1 MSEDKKDI
9 ETQIPKE
16 EEKVPDTQKK
26 KPNTNKEPQY
36 PSLGVQIRK
45 DGQEVVPWSLNP
57 TSDFV
62 NPYGLTLKRKK
73 RKKSLNFEK
82 PREGCAV
89 LQPKVNEPF
98 EPIPRRM
105 TRKELVKRVEEDF
118 RSTNVEEL
126 LKNKFDINFSIP
138 DQSKLPLPFFDDKMY
153 DIYPNDYWM
162 KQAIDKDNGKFLKI
176 PAKALIMDPKTK
188 KGAWKK
194 VLVVAYNDKSDTF
207 SVELDGEEEK
217 IIENMPKMYIL
228 FDSENPIIFCKRISE
243 AMKLRQKSEEII
255 KYNYYLK
262 KIPKFEV
269 RELPKERA
277 TKIINKIKEL
287 KNFNY
292 VEQFLNSEMNTVSK
306 SYVFQLN
313 KIMFD
318 NLYFKE
324 KSKDL
329 CCLNLNIEAPQLPP
343 IPKFGKEMLY
353 EENKEF
359 KYFELEK
366 RFNVNTLLCKK
377 NIIQTLYKIRT
388 LICSMKH
395 SLSLYK
401 VKFNNTVRLDEFIK
415 DEKKNIYDFK
425 KMLDSEQIQ
434 VIKKLLQNLEY
445 KEVPLLDSPD
455 RKKAAANKKEA
466 KESKIEENNELNG
479 YKPVVE
485 EPFLID
491 FMKNR
496 PKETKQKIFVFTED
510 REREEK
516 KQNLIK
522 EINNLK
528 TLTLIKKINIM
539 FQDELYATVVN
550 SLINYVEFFEK
561 NIPIKT
567 EIIKT
572 NEVNNIYPDPLDIT
586 NRIKNITKSKMIL
599 SEGNAFNKITDD
611 PDEDLNTTYETIEY
625 ETENRFFEDKKPI
638 FNIILK
644 YKDGQFGYHLQVE
657 DYIIE
662 IRKIFDEGLD
672 KIQKIE
678 QINFA
683 KTKIYSTMKYFDMLK
698 RYKGLKFKKK
708 QNEPLKTSENKQKEN
723 INANISGSQK
733 KDEDKNNKEG
743 IQEIDPKEDI
753 NNIENKFN
761 PKKEESYWLEDLY
774 DRLEK
779 CLLMGKEPLEQFGAL
794 FNQYKKDLDIEP
806 EQYVKSLDEAATENG
821 NAVHTLRD
829 DIIKHQNLYEQIK
842 KEIKET
848 IQVSYFNVNCKDVRD
863 TLLNKHAKIK
873 ELEISCLNK
882 KSQEIKTSVFKQ
894 VEEMKSGITKQSK
907 NIEELVEIE
916 KYIEDV
922 PNLLLNLKSDIDSC
936 LEIYKIL
943 DEFFQKVQYI
953 DLRTRFLLIQS
964 TTDVTNTISMA
975 KSSLKK
981 NRDKFLNAL
990 LESQATLNEDIK
1002 GLKNQINKLMT
1013 YKSIDQLEEA
1023 ASLSNNCQKI
1033 LQDCQERAKVCNS
1046 REVNFN
1052 REQTD
1057 FSMLQNMA
1065 KEFNPFYLIW
1075 TSIDTFQKKTEEF
1088 KNIPLNKLNG
1098 LDVEEMNDA
1107 VKKHLF
1113 QSIKILKEM
1122 EGFNDLIK
1130 TAENF
1135 REKSIEFEKTAELAV
1150 ALTTQGLQDR
1160 HWNELK
1166 EKTGI
1171 DCTDQSAQI
1180 DLKLILERNDLN
1192 KEIIENAKLIADK
1205 ASREFQ
1211 IKQKLELLEKNWASV
1226 EFGTQ
1231 PHRIKGLF
1239 IITGWG
1245 DIYKVLDEDVQEVQQ
1260 LEVNPYKQ
1268 HFINEINEW
1277 SSSFQNIT
1285 DVLESL
1291 SKLQT
1296 KWFQLQPIFE
1306 SPDITKSIPHDASIF
1321 AKADK
1326 SFKEIVRGLKE
1337 STNVKFICNKE
1348 GLLDKIKEANNWLE
1362 EVEKGL
1368 NDYIEKKKT
1377 LFPRFYFLSNETLLK
1392 ILSETKDLNRVK
1404 ENLKNIFENIHNI
1417 ELQDDKI
1424 ILKMISNLGE
1434 KVPLKNIISIE
1445 RKNIEDW
1452 MKELQNSMFETVK
1465 QCMERCLRAYQRP
1478 PTKEWIFGHTG
1489 QSVIHS
1495 NQCMWTQQVEDAI
1508 AKKTI
1513 PSYCNEIQERI
1524 NLLVRILREPL
1535 SRVDGI
1541 TVFNLLTL
1549 EVHNKQIT
1557 ELFQIGEWSPT
1568 SFEWKKQLRYY
1579 WENDNMYVKSI
1590 QTSFPYGY
1598 EYLGNTEIL
1607 VITPLTD
1614 KCYLTLM
1621 GAIKFNM
1628 GGAPAGPAGTGKT
1641 ESTKDLAKSI
1651 AKQCVVYNCSEET
1664 DFVAVA
1670 AFFKGLANCGSWICF
1685 DEFNRI
1691 NIEVLSVIA
1700 SQLIVLFSAKAAG
1713 MDKIIFE
1720 KTPIHILPTFCV
1732 FITMNPDYEGRTAL
1746 PDNLVALFRPMAMMV
1761 PDYKLISE
1769 VYLYS
1774 SGYLQAKDLAK
1785 KIVSIFKLSSEQLSS
1800 QSHYDFGMRAVK
1812 SVLYSAKKLK
1822 RANPEEPEDKLLL
1835 RAIRDVN
1842 SPKFLKED
1850 IPLFMNIIEDLFPNT
1865 EKPKNDLDDLMEK
1878 IHANIKKNKLQPHP
1892 NFVEKIVQL
1901 YDTIQVRHGLMIV
1914 GPTGGGKSSNWKIL
1928 QQSISDLN
1936 DGQKYFTTKSTVVNP
1951 KSVRKPELYCDKD
1964 PMNPTEW
1971 INGIIPILV
1980 NELNKD
1986 TTGKTKYWI
1995 LFDGPV
2001 DTFWIEDMNSVLD
2014 DSRRLCLPSSAIIV
2028 LNETITMMFEVEDLV
2043 HASPATVSRCG
2054 MVYMEPSA
2062 VGLIP
2067 HAKKWMETKLPQSIV
2082 NSPEDAN
2089 VYQRIEN
2096 LFEMCLEEN
2105 INYIRKHIK
2114 EPCPTT
2120 DINLAYSLFSL
2131 LDCFL
2136 ARFKETSNLKISKI
2150 ELEVLY
2156 KSIYNIYFFCT
2167 VWSIGITSREDGR
2180 EKFNEYLR
2188 EFMQNNLPEYDVGRV
2203 LFPEQGTVYDYYFDY
2218 ENDEWKSWDNLL
2230 TYPKIDSRA
2239 EFTDIIIPTID
2250 SVRYCYILRYL
2261 LTQRKHIITTGPTGT
2276 GKTVNMLD
2284 IIGVMEEAT
2293 KRNEEKYAHIIINF
2307 SAQTTAAQTQ
2317 HSIER
2322 ILKRKGRGKYA
2333 PDNNRIMIVFVDDL
2347 NMPKKEKYEAQPP
2360 IEILRQW
2367 LDYEGWYDLNEK
2379 EKPFMHISN
2388 LIFSGAM
2395 GPPGGGRSQLTN
2407 RFMRHFNV
2415 ITYTELVDSSIK
2427 SIFSRKVKNF
2437 LTKFSPDTKA
2447 VVDTLVDSTL
2457 KLYKIIKSK
2466 LLPIPKSSHYLF
2478 NLRDMSKVLQG
2489 VCGASIKHCTKKVD
2503 MVKIWMHEMIRS
2515 FGDRLICDEDRN
2527 WLKEILH
2534 NEILNTKDYEVTDI
2548 SQIYK
2553 GLEKIIYC
2561 DFCAGMDRPY
2571 IQVTDIKGF
2580 ITRVEDK
2587 LKEFNEEFKN
2597 KQMPLVMFLDACDH
2611 VARISRIIRQTGGH
2625 ALLLGVGGSGRQ
2637 SLARLSSYINFGM
2650 DCTTIEVIKG
2660 YRLPDFRKDVK
2671 NFLKDTVCKE
2681 KGKINYCFLL
2691 CDTQLFDEIML
2702 EDMNNVLNSGDI
2714 PDIYKAEDYEEI
2726 KKAVQQEMKSKH
2738 LQDNRENM
2746 MSIYV
2751 KRVMAKIHIILAMSP
2766 VGEKFVTRLR
2776 MFPSLVNC
2784 CTIDWFTEWPEEA
2797 LMSVAKNILEQKD
2810 DIALGKQLDGV
2821 IECIKYIHKS
2831 VEKIS
2836 TKYLAELRRYN
2847 YLTPTSFL
2855 EFLSLFHNILV
2866 KKTQENQNN
2875 IDRYEMGLKVLDFA
2889 ETKISEIEKEIQKNT
2904 PILEKLSK
2912 ETEEIIKDVEI
2923 KKAEADKVRE
2933 KASADSQVAEALAIK
2948 ISKIEAD
2955 CQRELSEAEKGL
2967 QSSLEKIDQIKDNEL
2982 QELAGYKIYGEKLK
2996 MTLELLFTFKHGD
3009 KWRTNKANIK
3019 EPTGDVKNPFRL
3031 SYKEAAINE
3040 LQVNDPKVFKEYF
3053 YSFKNEERRE
3063 ELKTKELDNVLKAEK
3078 YIEEHNMDRDLV
3090 DNASKAVGPCFDFI
3104 VGMIEFCHKSIEIVD
3119 PKKKE
3124 AAKAKIEKDKA
3135 DEKLAIAQ
3143 AALAKAEKE
3152 SNDLETLLN
3161 QKQKSKNELIVT
3173 LNDNQTKVKR
3183 AKKIV
3188 ELLAGEKI
3196 RWGESVK
3203 KLQDYSNYITGDCLI
3218 AAAAIAYSGPFVSTY
3233 RITLLNEWKEKL
3245 DIQKIT
3251 RSENVSLRYVLED
3264 PITTGKWNKN
3274 MLPNDNLSIEN
3285 GIIMFKTSKWPLM
3298 IDPQN
3303 QASIFLKKY
3312 GFDVKSTSFQCIK
3325 ISDAKM
3331 MDTVI
3336 SGVKYGSWIML
3347 DNVGIEIDN
3356 SLEPILQRQQVK
3368 TKSNFYEIKIGEKTI
3383 TYNEEFKL
3391 FMVTTLSNP
3400 HYSPETFAKI
3410 TIINFAITQ
3419 IGLEDQMLSELV
3431 RIEMPQLEASKA
3443 QILEE
3448 NFESKETLSKI
3459 EDQILDNL
3467 SKNKDNIEE
3476 CLKNSELIDILTDSK
3491 KTSTQINEKLK
3502 ISEKT
3507 EKEIDE
3513 KREIYRPS
3521 AKRASLL
3528 FFSLIDLAMI
3538 DPMYQFSL
3546 IQFKELYQTTIK
3558 KLPVNEDNDQRLKD
3572 IDEATTKSSFDFT
3585 CRALFERDKPL
3596 FSFLMTIKIIMG
3608 EQTNEDKIKST
3619 ELRFLLAGPSSEIQ
3633 VEPPENPTKWISP
3646 NDWNSF
3652 YNQLH
3657 GMTYLCDAFKGIDND
3672 FMKNHDKFLPFF
3684 ESPQNEHTSL
3694 PAPYENTLT
3703 DFQKLILIKA
3713 IRFDKLTNELNYYV
3727 GKNLGKEYTEPPSF
3741 NLLKSF
3747 EDSTNK
3753 IPLLFVLSTGSD
3765 PKNDFQQLAD
3775 SMGRKVEFVSL
3786 GKSMDK
3792 VAISKIDDTKLKGG
3806 WILLQNCHLAIS
3818 FMPKLEDEIEKL
3830 QNSPTLDTNFRLWL
3844 TSMSSNK
3851 FSINVLKNSIKITME
3866 PPKGL
3871 KLNLQRQYD
3880 NLNEEE
3886 LEACSKPELFKS
3898 FFFSLCFFHAIVQDR
3913 RKFGPVGWNVKYDF
3927 TNEDLKVSRMQLKN
3941 FLEEYDE
3948 VPYKVLNY
3956 LVAEI
3961 NYGGRVTD
3969 DKDQRLIQTIL
3980 LTYLTDKTLQYNAY
3994 PYSESGIYYCPK
4006 PGPKSTY
4013 TDYIKKLP
4021 TTTGPEVF
4029 GLHDNAEIITAQNEA
4044 RLLLETLLLMQ
4055 PRTSSGSGKTMEQSV
4070 SETLEIIEKNTPP
4083 VFDYE
4088 AIKNKFP
4095 TDYNESMNTVLI
4107 QEVIR
4112 YNVLLNLMKVNIQ
4125 NLKKALSGH
4134 IVMDEALDAI
4144 VTSIYNNQVPQVWI
4158 KSGFLSMKPLMSWIK
4173 DLNER
4178 ITFFND
4184 WHEKGTPTCFC
4195 ISRFSFP
4202 QAFLTGTL
4210 QNYARKHKC
4219 EIDLLTF
4226 EFKIMDDTTWD
4237 KVQDKPE
4244 DGCYVY
4250 GMFLEGARWNYETHL
4265 LDNSLNRE
4273 LYTDVPLI
4281 HMIPVPNR
4289 EPPKTGIYN
4298 TPLYKVLSRQGTLST
4313 TGHSTNFV
4321 LMVELP
4327 TKEDEAKWIK
4337 AGVAMFLALKQ

>member
-1 MSEDKKDI
+1 MSEDNKDKDNP
-9 ETQIPKE
+9 QPKE
-16 EEKVPDTQKK
+16 EEKVPDTTQKK
-26 KPNTNKEPQY
+26 SNQNKEPQY

-45 DGQEVVPWSLNP
+45 DGQEVVPWTANP

-82 PREGCAV
+82 PREGCAI

-118 RSTNVEEL
+118 RNTNVETL
-126 LKNKFDINFSIP
+126 LKTKFDIDFSVP
-138 DQSKLPLPFFDDKMY
+138 DESKLPLAFFDDKMY
-153 DIYPNDYWM
+153 EIYPNDYWM
-162 KQAIDKDNGKFLKI
+162 KQALDKNTGKYLKI
-176 PAKALIMDPKTK
+176 PAKALIMNKETKTGK
-188 KGAWKK
+188 WER
-194 VLVVAYNDKSDTF
+194 VLVHAYNEKNDTF
-207 SVELDGEEEK
+207 SITLDEDEEK
-217 IIENMPKMYIL
+217 TLDNMPKMFIL
-228 FDSENPIIFCKRISE
+228 FDSENPSIFCKRISE

-255 KYNYYLK
+255 KYFYYLK

-269 RELPKERA
+269 TELPKDRA

-287 KNFNY
+287 PNFKY
-292 VEQFLNSEMNTVSK
+292 VDQFLNSEMNSVSK

-313 KIMFD
+313 KMMFD

-324 KSKDL
+324 KSNEL
-329 CCLNLNIEAPQLPP
+329 CCLNLKIEEPKVPP
-343 IPKFGKEMLY
+343 VPKFGKEMLY

-377 NIIQTLYKIRT
+377 NVIQTLFKIRT

-395 SLSLYK
+395 TLSLYK

-425 KMLDSEQIQ
+425 KCLDLQQIQ
-434 VIKKLLQNLEY
+434 VIKKMLQSLEY
-445 KEVPLLDSPD
+445 KEIPLLDSPD
-455 RKKAAANKKEA
+455 KKKTANKKDL
-466 KESKIEENNELNG
+466 KDSKVSKPEETNEQNA
-479 YKPVVE
+479 YKPAGNE

-496 PKETKQKIFVFTED
+496 PKNEKQKLFVFTED

-522 EINNLK
+522 EINNFK
-528 TLTLIKKINIM
+528 TITLIRKINIM
-539 FQDELYATVVN
+539 FQDELYSTVVN

-572 NEVNNIYPDPLDIT
+572 NEVKNIYPDLSENP
-586 NRIKNITKSKMIL
+586 NRIKNITQSKLIL
-599 SEGNAFNKITDD
+599 KEGNAFNKVTDD

-625 ETENRFFEDKKPI
+625 ETEDKFYEDKKPI

-683 KTKIYSTMKYFDMLK
+683 KQKVYSNMKYFDMLK
-698 RYKGLKFKKK
+698 RYKGLRFKKK
-708 QNEPLKTSENKQKEN
+708 SNENTKTENKPKES
-723 INANISGSQK
+723 INANNQ
-733 KDEDKNNKEG
+733 KDENQNKDSVL
-743 IQEIDPKEDI
+743 QEVDPREDI

-761 PKKEESYWLEDLY
+761 PKKEEAYWLEDLY

-779 CLLMGKEPLEQFGAL
+779 CLLMGKEPLEKFGFL
-794 FNQYKKDLDIEP
+794 FNQYKADLDIEP
-806 EQYVKSLDEAATENG
+806 EQYVKNLDESASENG
-821 NAVHTLRD
+821 NVVSVLRD
-829 DIIKHQNLYEQIK
+829 DIIKHQNLYDQIK

-882 KSQEIKTSVFKQ
+882 KSQDIKTSVFKQ

-922 PNLLLNLKSDIDSC
+922 PNLLQNVKSDIDSC

-943 DEFFQKVQYI
+943 DDFFQKVQYI

-990 LESQATLNEDIK
+990 LESTATLNEDIK
-1002 GLKNQINKLMT
+1002 GLKNQINKLMQ

-1023 ASLSNNCQKI
+1023 ASLSNTCQKI

-1046 REVNFN
+1046 RELNFN

-1057 FSMLQNMA
+1057 FSMLQSMA

-1075 TSIDTFQKKTEEF
+1075 TSIDTFQKKSAEF
-1088 KNIPLNKLNG
+1088 KGIPLKELNG
-1098 LDVEEMNDA
+1098 LDVEDMNDT

-1122 EGFNDLIK
+1122 EGFGDLIK
-1130 TAENF
+1130 TAESF

-1171 DCTDQSAQI
+1171 DCTDQSANI
-1180 DLKLILERNDLN
+1180 DLKMILEKNDLS

-1211 IKQKLELLEKNWASV
+1211 IKQKLELLEKNWAEV

-1495 NQCMWTQQVEDAI
+1495 NQCMWTTQVEEAI

-1524 NLLVRILREPL
+1524 NLLVKILREPL

-1774 SGYLQAKDLAK
+1774 SGYLSAKDLAK
-1785 KIVSIFKLSSEQLSS
+1785 KIVSTFKLSSEQLSS

-1812 SVLYSAKKLK
+1812 SVLYAAKKLK
-1822 RANPEEPEDKLLL
+1822 RGNPEEPEDKLLL

-1842 SPKFLKED
+1842 LPKFLKED
-1850 IPLFMNIIEDLFPNT
+1850 IPLFMNIIKDLFPKT
-1865 EKPKNDLDDLMEK
+1865 EMPKNDLDDLMEK
-1878 IHANIKKNKLQPHP
+1878 INNNIKKRKLQPHE
-1892 NFVEKIVQL
+1892 NFISKIIQL

-1914 GPTGGGKSSNWKIL
+1914 GPTGGGKSSNWQIL
-1928 QQSISDLN
+1928 QQSITDLD
-1936 DGQKYFTTKSTVVNP
+1936 DGQKYFTTKSTVINP

-1986 TTGKTKYWI
+1986 
-1995 LFDGPV
+1995 
-2001 DTFWIEDMNSVLD
+2001 SVLD

-2062 VGLIP
+2062 IGLMP

-2089 VYQRIEN
+2089 VYERIGN
-2096 LFEMCLEEN
+2096 LFDLCLEEN
-2105 INYIRKHIK
+2105 IHFIRKNIK

-2120 DINLAYSLFSL
+2120 DVNLAYSLFSL

-2136 ARFKETSNLKISKI
+2136 ARFKETGSTKISKI
-2150 ELEVLY
+2150 ELEVLH

-2167 VWSIGITSREDGR
+2167 VWSIGITSKEDGR

-2188 EFMQNNLPEYDVGRV
+2188 EFMQNSLPENDVGRV
-2203 LFPEQGTVYDYYFDY
+2203 LFPEKGTVYDYYFDY

-2230 TYPKIDSRA
+2230 TYPKIDGRA
-2239 EFTDIIIPTID
+2239 EYTDIIIPTID
-2250 SVRYCYILRYL
+2250 SVRYCYILKYL

-2317 HSIER
+2317 HSVER

-2388 LIFSGAM
+2388 LILTGAM

-2437 LTKFSPDTKA
+2437 LTKFSTECKS

-2457 KLYKIIKSK
+2457 NLYKKIKAK

-2489 VCGASIKHCTKKVD
+2489 VCGASLKHCTKKLD

-2527 WLKEILH
+2527 WLKEMLH
-2534 NEILNTKDYEVTDI
+2534 EEILNTKDYEIKDI
-2548 SQIYK
+2548 NEIYK

-2587 LKEFNEEFKN
+2587 LKEFNDEFKN

-2681 KGKINYCFLL
+2681 HGKINYCFLL

-2714 PDIYKAEDYEEI
+2714 PNIYKGEDYEEI
-2726 KKAVQQEMKSKH
+2726 KKAVQAEMKSKH

-2746 MSIYV
+2746 MSIYL
-2751 KRVMAKIHIILAMSP
+2751 KRVLAKIHIILAMSP

-2797 LMSVAKNILEQKD
+2797 LISVAKNILEQKD
-2810 DIALGKQLDGV
+2810 DIALGKQIDGV

-2836 TKYLAELRRYN
+2836 IKYLAELRRYN

-2982 QELAGYKIYGEKLK
+2982 QELAGYKIYGDKLK

-3063 ELKTKELDNVLKAEK
+3063 ELKTKELDNVYKAEK
-3078 YIEEHNMDRDLV
+3078 YIEDHNMDRELV

-3152 SNDLETLLN
+3152 SNDLEALLN

-3188 ELLAGEKI
+3188 ELLAGEKV
-3196 RWGESVK
+3196 RWGNSVK
-3203 KLQDYSNYITGDCLI
+3203 QLQDYSNYIIGDCLI

-3233 RITLLNEWKEKL
+3233 RTSLLNEWKEKL

-3251 RSENVSLRYVLED
+3251 RSDNVSLRTVLED

-3546 IQFKELYQTTIK
+3546 IQFKELYQQTIK

-3572 IDEATTKSSFDFT
+3572 IDDSTTKSSFDFT

-3596 FSFLMTIKIIMG
+3596 FSFLMAIKIIMG
-3608 EQTNEDKIKST
+3608 EQQNEEKIKNS

-3657 GMTYLCDAFKGIDND
+3657 GMTYLCDAFKGIDD
-3672 FMKNHDKFLPFF
+3672 YFMKNHNKFLSFF
-3684 ESPQNEHTSL
+3684 ESPQNEHTPL
-3694 PAPYENTLT
+3694 PSPYEETLT

-3713 IRFDKLTNELNYYV
+3713 LRFDKLTNELNYYV

-3830 QNSPTLDTNFRLWL
+3830 QNSPTLDVNFRLWL

-3913 RKFGPVGWNVKYDF
+3913 RKFGPIGWNIKYDF

-3969 DKDQRLIQTIL
+3969 DKDQRLIQTVL
-3980 LTYLTDKTLQYNAY
+3980 LTYLNPNTLKYKEY
-3994 PYSESGIYYCPK
+3994 PYSESGIYYCPQ
-4006 PGPKSTY
+4006 PGPKSNY

-4021 TTTGPEVF
+4021 TTTSPEVF

-4055 PRTSSGSGKTMEQSV
+4055 PRTSSGGGKSMEQSV
-4070 SETLEIIEKNTPP
+4070 SETLDIIEKNTPP
-4083 VFDYE
+4083 AFDYE
-4088 AIKNKFP
+4088 AIFRKFP
-4095 TDYNESMNTVLI
+4095 TEYEESMNTVLI

-4112 YNVLLNLMKVNIQ
+4112 YNVLLNLMKVHIQ

-4134 IVMDEALDAI
+4134 IVMDETLDAI
-4144 VTSIYNNQVPQVWI
+4144 VTSIYNNQVPQIWI

-4178 ITFFND
+4178 ITFFKD
-4184 WHEKGTPTCFC
+4184 WYEKGTPTCFC

-4210 QNYARKHKC
+4210 QNYARKHGC

-4226 EFKIMDDTTWD
+4226 EFDIMDNTTWD
-4237 KVQDKPE
+4237 KVTEKPE

-4281 HMIPVPNR
+4281 HMVPKPNR

-4298 TPLYKVLSRQGTLST
+4298 APLYKILSRQGTLST

-4327 TKEDEAKWIK
+4327 TKEEESKWIK

>member
-1 MSEDKKDI
+1 MSEDKKDKDN
-9 ETQIPKE
+9 PKPNE
-16 EEKVPDTQKK
+16 EEKVPYSNQKK
-26 KPNTNKEPQY
+26 SNQHKEPQY

-45 DGQEVVPWSLNP
+45 DGQEVVPWTMNP

-82 PREGCAV
+82 PREGCAI

-118 RSTNVEEL
+118 RNTNVETL
-126 LKNKFDINFSIP
+126 LKTKFDIDFSVP
-138 DQSKLPLPFFDDKMY
+138 DESKLPLEFFDDKMY

-162 KQAIDKDNGKFLKI
+162 KQAIDKITGKYLKI
-176 PAKALIMDPKTK
+176 PAKALIMDKQTKTGK
-188 KGAWKK
+188 WER
-194 VLVVAYNDKSDTF
+194 VLVISYNEENDTF
-207 SVELDGEEEK
+207 NVTLDGDDENVLK
-217 IIENMPKMYIL
+217 NMPKMFIL
-228 FDSENPIIFCKRISE
+228 FDSENPSIFCKRISE
-243 AMKLRQKSEEII
+243 AMKLRKKSEEII
-255 KYNYYLK
+255 KYFYYLK

-269 RELPKERA
+269 TELPKDRA

-287 KNFNY
+287 PNFNY
-292 VEQFLNSEMNTVSK
+292 VEQFLNSEMNSVSR

-313 KIMFD
+313 KMMFD

-324 KSKDL
+324 KSNEL
-329 CCLNLNIEAPQLPP
+329 CCLNLKIEPPQLPP
-343 IPKFGKEMLY
+343 VPKFGKEMLY

-359 KYFELEK
+359 KYLELEK

-377 NIIQTLYKIRT
+377 NIIQVLFKIRS
-388 LICSMKH
+388 LICTMKH
-395 SLSLYK
+395 TLSLYK

-425 KMLDSEQIQ
+425 KALDSQQIQ
-434 VIKKLLQNLEY
+434 VIKKMLQNLEY

-455 RKKAAANKKEA
+455 RKRAQAKKDL
-466 KESKIEENNELNG
+466 KESKIEETNEQSG
-479 YKPVVE
+479 YKPANE

-496 PKETKQKIFVFTED
+496 PKEEKQKLFVFTED

-516 KQNLIK
+516 KRNLIK
-522 EINNLK
+522 EINNFK
-528 TLTLIKKINIM
+528 TITLIRKINIM
-539 FQDELYATVVN
+539 FQDELYSTVVD
-550 SLINYVEFFEK
+550 SLIHYVEFFEK

-572 NEVNNIYPDPLDIT
+572 NEVKNIYPDPLDIT
-586 NRIKNITKSKMIL
+586 NRIKNITKSSLALK
-599 SEGNAFNKITDD
+599 EGNAFNKITDD

-625 ETENRFFEDKKPI
+625 ETENKYYEDKKPI

-683 KTKIYSTMKYFDMLK
+683 KQKVYSTMKYFDMLK
-698 RYKGLKFKKK
+698 RYKGLKFKKM
-708 QNEPLKTSENKQKEN
+708 QNENAKTEIKQKEKEN
-723 INANISGSQK
+723 NQ
-733 KDEDKNNKEG
+733 KDENKNESP
-743 IQEIDPKEDI
+743 IQEVDPREDI

-761 PKKEESYWLEDLY
+761 PKREESYWLEDLY

-779 CLLMGKEPLEQFGAL
+779 CLLMGKEPLEKFGFL
-794 FNQYKKDLDIEP
+794 FNQYKADLDIEP
-806 EQYVKSLDEAATENG
+806 EQYVKNLDDSASENG
-821 NAVHTLRD
+821 NAVHVLRD
-829 DIIKHQNLYEQIK
+829 DIIKHQNLYDQIK

-873 ELEISCLNK
+873 ELELSCLNK
-882 KSQEIKTSVFKQ
+882 KSQDIKTSVFKQ

-922 PNLLLNLKSDIDSC
+922 PNLLVNLKSDIDSC
-936 LEIYKIL
+936 LEIYRIL
-943 DEFFQKVQYI
+943 DDFFQKVQYI

-1013 YKSIDQLEEA
+1013 YNSIDQLEEA
-1023 ASLSNNCQKI
+1023 ASLSNTCQKI

-1075 TSIDTFQKKTEEF
+1075 TSIETFQTKSAEF
-1088 KNIPLNKLNG
+1088 KKIPLQKLNG
-1098 LDVEEMNDA
+1098 LDVEEMNDT

-1122 EGFNDLIK
+1122 DGFNDLIK
-1130 TAENF
+1130 TAETF

-1180 DLKLILERNDLN
+1180 DLNAILDKNDLN

-1211 IKQKLELLEKNWASV
+1211 IKQKLEALEKNWAAV

-1524 NLLVRILREPL
+1524 NLLVKILREPL

-1774 SGYLQAKDLAK
+1774 SGYLMAKDLAK
-1785 KIVSIFKLSSEQLSS
+1785 KIVSTFKLSSEQLSS

-1812 SVLYSAKKLK
+1812 SVLYAAKKLK
-1822 RANPEEPEDKLLL
+1822 RGNPEDPEDKLLL

-1842 SPKFLKED
+1842 LPKFLKED
-1850 IPLFMNIIEDLFPNT
+1850 IPLFMNIIKDLFPKT
-1865 EKPKNDLDDLMEK
+1865 EMPKNDLDDLMAR
-1878 IHANIKKNKLQPHP
+1878 INDNIKKRKLQPHE
-1892 NFVEKIVQL
+1892 NFISKIIQL

-1914 GPTGGGKSSNWKIL
+1914 GPTGGGKTSNWKIL
-1928 QQSISDLN
+1928 QQSISDLD
-1936 DGQKYFTTKSTVVNP
+1936 DGQKYFTTKSTVINP

-1986 TTGKTKYWI
+1986 TSGKTKYWI

-2062 VGLIP
+2062 IGLMP
-2067 HAKKWMETKLPQSIV
+2067 HAKKWMETKLPLSIV

-2089 VYQRIEN
+2089 VYERIGT
-2096 LFEMCLEEN
+2096 LFDMCLEEN
-2105 INYIRKHIK
+2105 IHFIRKNIK

-2120 DINLAYSLFSL
+2120 DVNLAYSLFSL

-2136 ARFKETSNLKISKI
+2136 ARFKETGSTKVSKI

-2167 VWSIGITSREDGR
+2167 VWSIGITSKEDGR

-2188 EFMQNNLPEYDVGRV
+2188 NFMQNNLPENDVGRV
-2203 LFPEQGTVYDYYFDY
+2203 LFPESGTVYDYYFDY

-2239 EFTDIIIPTID
+2239 EYTDIIIPTID
-2250 SVRYCYILRYL
+2250 SVRYCYILKYL

-2367 LDYEGWYDLNEK
+2367 LDYEGWYDITEK

-2388 LIFSGAM
+2388 LIFTGAM

-2437 LTKFSPDTKA
+2437 LTKFSTEAKS

-2457 KLYKIIKSK
+2457 KLYKLIKAK

-2489 VCGASIKHCTKKVD
+2489 VCGASLKHCSKKVD

-2534 NEILNTKDYEVTDI
+2534 EEILNTKDYEISDI
-2548 SQIYK
+2548 NEIYK

-2580 ITRVEDK
+2580 ISRVEDK

-2660 YRLPDFRKDVK
+2660 YKLPDFRKDVK

-2714 PDIYKAEDYEEI
+2714 ANIYKQEDYEEI
-2726 KKAVQQEMKSKH
+2726 KKAVQAEMKSKH

-2797 LMSVAKNILEQKD
+2797 LISVAKNILEQKD
-2810 DIALGKQLDGV
+2810 DIALGKSIDGV

-2889 ETKISEIEKEIQKNT
+2889 EKKISEIEKEIQKNT

-3078 YIEEHNMDRDLV
+3078 YIEEHNMDRELV

-3135 DEKLAIAQ
+3135 DEKLAVAQ

-3152 SNDLETLLN
+3152 SNDLESLLN

-3188 ELLAGEKI
+3188 ELLAGEKV
-3196 RWGESVK
+3196 RWGNSVK
-3203 KLQDYSNYITGDCLI
+3203 QLQDYSNYITGDCLI

-3233 RITLLNEWKEKL
+3233 RTSLLNEWKEKL

-3251 RSENVSLRYVLED
+3251 RSENVSLRSVLED

-3303 QASIFLKKY
+3303 QASIFLKKF

-3448 NFESKETLSKI
+3448 NFQSKETLSKI

-3491 KTSTQINEKLK
+3491 KTSTQI
-3502 ISEKT
+3502 
-3507 EKEIDE
+3507 
-3513 KREIYRPS
+3513 
-3521 AKRASLL
+3521 
-3528 FFSLIDLAMI
+3528 
-3538 DPMYQFSL
+3538 
-3546 IQFKELYQTTIK
+3546 YQTTIK

-3572 IDEATTKSSFDFT
+3572 IDDSTTKSSFDFT

-3596 FSFLMTIKIIMG
+3596 FSFLMAIKIIMG
-3608 EQTNEDKIKST
+3608 EQQNEERIKNS

-3657 GMTYLCDAFKGIDND
+3657 GMTYLCDAFKGIDEY
-3672 FMKNHDKFLPFF
+3672 FMKNHDKFLTFF
-3684 ESPQNEHTSL
+3684 ESPQNEHTPL
-3694 PAPYENTLT
+3694 PDPYENTLT

-3727 GKNLGKEYTEPPSF
+3727 GKNLGKEYTEPPTF

-3880 NLNEEE
+3880 NLNEED

-3980 LTYLTDKTLQYNAY
+3980 LTYLNPNTLKYKEY
-3994 PYSESGIYYCPK
+3994 PYSESGIYYCPQ

-4013 TDYIKKLP
+4013 TDFIKKLP
-4021 TTTGPEVF
+4021 TTTSPEVF

-4055 PRTSSGSGKTMEQSV
+4055 PRTSSGGGKSMEQSV
-4070 SETLEIIEKNTPP
+4070 SETLEIIEKNTPSP
-4083 VFDYE
+4083 FDYE
-4088 AIKNKFP
+4088 AIFKKFP
-4095 TDYNESMNTVLI
+4095 TEYEESMNTVLI

-4144 VTSIYNNQVPQVWI
+4144 VTSIYNNQVPQIWI

-4178 ITFFND
+4178 ITFFRD
-4184 WHEKGTPTCFC
+4184 WYEKGTPTCFC

-4210 QNYARKHKC
+4210 QNYARKHGC

-4237 KVQDKPE
+4237 KVKKKPE

-4281 HMIPVPNR
+4281 HMVPVPNR
-4289 EPPKTGIYN
+4289 EPPKSGIYN
-4298 TPLYKVLSRQGTLST
+4298 APLYKVLSRQGTLST

-4327 TKEDEAKWIK
+4327 TKEDESKWIK

>member
-1 MSEDKKDI
+1 MSEDNKDSDNLKA
-9 ETQIPKE
+9 KE
-16 EEKVPDTQKK
+16 EEKVPDTTKK
-26 KPNTNKEPQY
+26 KSNQHKEPQY
-36 PSLGVQIRK
+36 PSLPVQIRK

-73 RKKSLNFEK
+73 RKKSFNIEK
-82 PREGCAV
+82 PREGCAI

-118 RSTNVEEL
+118 RNTNVETL
-126 LKNKFDINFSIP
+126 LKNKFEIDFSIP
-138 DQSKLPLPFFDDKMY
+138 DESKLPLSFFDDKMY

-162 KQAIDKDNGKFLKI
+162 KQALDKNTGKYLKI
-176 PAKALIMDPKTK
+176 PAKALIWNKETKTGK
-188 KGAWKK
+188 WER
-194 VLVVAYNDKSDTF
+194 VLVQGYNSENDTF
-207 SVELDGEEEK
+207 SITMDGDEEK
-217 IIENMPKMYIL
+217 VIDNMPKMFIL
-228 FDSENPIIFCKRISE
+228 FDSENPSIFCKRISE

-255 KYNYYLK
+255 KYYYYLK

-269 RELPKERA
+269 TELPKDRA
-277 TKIINKIKEL
+277 NKIINKIKQL
-287 KNFNY
+287 PNFNIID
-292 VEQFLNSEMNTVSK
+292 QFLDSEMKSVSK

-313 KIMFD
+313 KMMFD

-324 KSKDL
+324 KSNEL
-329 CCLNLNIEAPQLPP
+329 CCLNLKIEAPQLPP
-343 IPKFGKEMLY
+343 VPKFGKEMLY

-359 KYFELEK
+359 KYLELEK

-377 NIIQTLYKIRT
+377 NIIQTLYKIRS
-388 LICSMKH
+388 LIYTMKQT
-395 SLSLYK
+395 LSLYK
-401 VKFNNTVRLDEFIK
+401 VKFDNTVRLDEFIK

-425 KMLDSEQIQ
+425 KALDAQQIQ
-434 VIKKLLQNLEY
+434 IIKKMLQSLEY
-445 KEVPLLDSPD
+445 KEVPLLDSPEK
-455 RKKAAANKKEA
+455 KKAMKKE
-466 KESKIEENNELNG
+466 KELKASKGEESNEQSG
-479 YKPVVE
+479 YKPANE

-496 PKETKQKIFVFTED
+496 PKDEKQKLFVFTED

-522 EINNLK
+522 EINNFK
-528 TLTLIKKINIM
+528 TITLIRKINIM
-539 FQDELYATVVN
+539 FQDELYSTVVN

-572 NEVNNIYPDPLDIT
+572 NEVKNIYPDPLDIT
-586 NRIKNITKSKMIL
+586 NRIKNITQSRLIL
-599 SEGNAFNKITDD
+599 NERNAFNKETDD

-625 ETENRFFEDKKPI
+625 ETENKFYEDKKPI

-657 DYIIE
+657 DFIME

-678 QINFA
+678 QINFN
-683 KTKIYSTMKYFDMLK
+683 KQKVYSTMKYFDMLK
-698 RYKGLKFKKK
+698 RYKGLKYKKK
-708 QNEPLKTSENKQKEN
+708 QNEQKE
-723 INANISGSQK
+723 ISNEK
-733 KDEDKNNKEG
+733 KEENMKNKESQ
-743 IQEIDPKEDI
+743 IQEVDQKEDI

-761 PKKEESYWLEDLY
+761 PKKEECYWLEDLY

-779 CLLMGKEPLEQFGAL
+779 CLLMGKEPLEKFGFL
-794 FNQYKKDLDIEP
+794 FNQYKADLDIEP
-806 EQYVKSLDEAATENG
+806 EQYVKSLDETSTENG
-821 NAVHTLRD
+821 NAVHVLRD
-829 DIIKHQNLYEQIK
+829 DIIKHQNLYDQIK

-882 KSQEIKTSVFKQ
+882 KSQDIKTSVFKQ

-922 PNLLLNLKSDIDSC
+922 PNLLLNLKADIDSC

-943 DEFFQKVQYI
+943 DDFFQKVQYI

-964 TTDVTNTISMA
+964 TTDVTNTINMA

-981 NRDKFLNAL
+981 NREKFLTAL
-990 LESQATLNEDIK
+990 LESQTTLNEDIK
-1002 GLKNQINKLMT
+1002 SLKNQINKLMT

-1023 ASLSNNCQKI
+1023 ASLSNTCQKI
-1033 LQDCQERAKVCNS
+1033 LIDCQERAKVCNS

-1052 REQTD
+1052 RDQTD
-1057 FSMLQNMA
+1057 FTMLQNMA

-1075 TSIDTFQKKTEEF
+1075 TSIDTFQKKTAEF
-1088 KNIPLNKLNG
+1088 KNIPLKELNG
-1098 LDVEEMNDA
+1098 LDVEEMNDD

-1122 EGFNDLIK
+1122 EGFNDLIR

-1180 DLKLILERNDLN
+1180 DLNIILQKNDLN

-1211 IKQKLELLEKNWASV
+1211 IKQKLELLEKNWAEV

-1239 IITGWG
+1239 IITGC
-1245 DIYKVLDEDVQEVQQ
+1245 KVLDEDVQEVQQ
-1260 LEVNPYKQ
+1260 LEVNPYKG

-1277 SSSFQNIT
+1277 SMSFQNIT

-1524 NLLVRILREPL
+1524 NLLVKILREPL

-1541 TVFNLLTL
+1541 TVFNLLT
-1549 EVHNKQIT
+1549 
-1557 ELFQIGEWSPT
+1557 
-1568 SFEWKKQLRYY
+1568 FEWKKQLRYY

-1761 PDYKLISE
+1761 PDYRLISE

-1774 SGYLQAKDLAK
+1774 SGYLMAKDLAK
-1785 KIVSIFKLSSEQLSS
+1785 KIVSTFKLSSEQLSS

-1812 SVLYSAKKLK
+1812 SVLYAAKKLK
-1822 RANPEEPEDKLLL
+1822 RGNPEDPEDKLLL

-1842 SPKFLKED
+1842 LPKFLKED
-1850 IPLFMNIIEDLFPNT
+1850 IPLFMNIIKDLFPKT
-1865 EKPKNDLDDLMEK
+1865 EMPKNDLDDLMEK
-1878 IHANIKKNKLQPHP
+1878 INDNIKKRKLQPHA
-1892 NFVEKIVQL
+1892 NFISKIIQL

-1914 GPTGGGKSSNWKIL
+1914 GPTGGGKSSNWQIL

-1936 DGQKYFTTKSTVVNP
+1936 DGQKYFTTKSTVINP
-1951 KSVRKPELYCDKD
+1951 KSVRKPELFCDKD

-1986 TTGKTKYWI
+1986 TSGKTKYWI

-2062 VGLIP
+2062 VGLMP

-2105 INYIRKHIK
+2105 IHFIRKNIK

-2120 DINLAYSLFSL
+2120 DINLAYALFSL

-2136 ARFKETSNLKISKI
+2136 AKFKETSSLKISKI

-2167 VWSIGITSREDGR
+2167 VWSIGITSKEDGR

-2188 EFMQNNLPEYDVGRV
+2188 EFMQNNLPENDVGRV

-2230 TYPKIDSRA
+2230 TYPKIDARA
-2239 EFTDIIIPTID
+2239 EYTDIIIPTID

-2284 IIGVMEEAT
+2284 IISIMEEAT

-2333 PDNNRIMIVFVDDL
+2333 PDNNRIMVVFVDDL

-2367 LDYEGWYDLNEK
+2367 LDYEGWYDINEK

-2388 LIFSGAM
+2388 LIFAGAM

-2437 LTKFSPDTKA
+2437 LTKFSPDAKS

-2457 KLYKIIKSK
+2457 KLYKLIKAK

-2489 VCGASIKHCTKKVD
+2489 VCGASVKHCTKKID

-2527 WLKEILH
+2527 WLKDILH
-2534 NEILNTKDYEVTDI
+2534 EEILNTKDYEVTDI

-2571 IQVTDIKGF
+2571 IQVTDIKAF

-2660 YRLPDFRKDVK
+2660 YKLPDFRKDVK

-2714 PDIYKAEDYEEI
+2714 PNIYKAEDYEEI
-2726 KKAVQQEMKSKH
+2726 KKAVQAEMKSKH

-2746 MSIYV
+2746 MSIYL

-2797 LMSVAKNILEQKD
+2797 LISVAKNILEQKD
-2810 DIALGKQLDGV
+2810 DIALGKKLDGV

-2889 ETKISEIEKEIQKNT
+2889 EKKISEIEKEIQKNT

-3063 ELKTKELDNVLKAEK
+3063 ELKTKELDNVYKAEK
-3078 YIEEHNMDRDLV
+3078 YIEEHNMDRELV

-3188 ELLAGEKI
+3188 ELLAGEKV

-3203 KLQDYSNYITGDCLI
+3203 QLQDYSNYIIGDCLI

-3233 RITLLNEWKEKL
+3233 RSTLLNEWKEKL

-3251 RSENVSLRYVLED
+3251 RSEHVSLRAVLED

-3303 QASIFLKKY
+3303 QASIFLKKF

-3476 CLKNSELIDILTDSK
+3476 CLKNSELIDI
-3491 KTSTQINEKLK
+3491 TQINEKLK

-3558 KLPVNEDNDQRLKD
+3558 KLAVNEDNDQRLKD
-3572 IDEATTKSSFDFT
+3572 IDDSTTKSSFDFT

-3596 FSFLMTIKIIMG
+3596 FSFLMAIKIIMG
-3608 EQTNEDKIKST
+3608 EQKNEEKIKNT

-3646 NDWNSF
+3646 NDWNNF

-3657 GMTYLCDAFKGIDND
+3657 GMTYLCDAFKGIDED
-3672 FMKNHDKFLPFF
+3672 FMKNHNKFLPFF
-3684 ESPQNEHTSL
+3684 ESPQNEHTAL
-3694 PAPYENTLT
+3694 PEPYEDTLN

-3880 NLNEEE
+3880 NLNEED

-3941 FLEEYDE
+3941 FLEEYDD

-3980 LTYLTDKTLQYNAY
+3980 LTYLNPNTLKYKEY
-3994 PYSESGIYYCPK
+3994 PYSESGTYYCPQ

-4021 TTTGPEVF
+4021 TNTSPEVF

-4055 PRTSSGSGKTMEQSV
+4055 PRTSSGGGKSLEQSV

-4083 VFDYE
+4083 AFDYE
-4088 AIKNKFP
+4088 AIFKKFP
-4095 TDYNESMNTVLI
+4095 TEYEESMNTVLI

-4178 ITFFND
+4178 ITFFKD
-4184 WHEKGTPTCFC
+4184 WYEKGTPTCFC

-4210 QNYARKHKC
+4210 QNYARKHGC

-4226 EFKIMDDTTWD
+4226 EFKIMDYTTWD
-4237 KVQDKPE
+4237 KVTDKPE

-4250 GMFLEGARWNYETHL
+4250 GMFLEGARWNYDTHL

-4281 HMIPVPNR
+4281 HMLPVPNR

-4298 TPLYKVLSRQGTLST
+4298 APLYKVLSRQGTLST

>member
-1 MSEDKKDI
+1 MSEDNKDKDNP
-9 ETQIPKE
+9 QPKE
-16 EEKVPDTQKK
+16 EEKVPDTTQKK
-26 KPNTNKEPQY
+26 SNQNKEPQY

-45 DGQEVVPWSLNP
+45 DGQEVVPWTANP

-82 PREGCAV
+82 PREGCAI

-118 RSTNVEEL
+118 RNTNVETL
-126 LKNKFDINFSIP
+126 LKTKFDIDFSVP
-138 DQSKLPLPFFDDKMY
+138 DESKLPLAFFDDKMY
-153 DIYPNDYWM
+153 EIYPNDYWM
-162 KQAIDKDNGKFLKI
+162 KQALDKNTGKYLKI
-176 PAKALIMDPKTK
+176 PAKALIMNKETKTGK
-188 KGAWKK
+188 WER
-194 VLVVAYNDKSDTF
+194 VLVHAYNEKNDTF
-207 SVELDGEEEK
+207 SITLDEDEEK
-217 IIENMPKMYIL
+217 TLDNMPKMFIL
-228 FDSENPIIFCKRISE
+228 FDSENPSIFFFFFFE
-243 AMKLRQKSEEII
+243 DMKLRQKSEEII
-255 KYNYYLK
+255 KYFYYLK

-269 RELPKERA
+269 TELPKDRA

-287 KNFNY
+287 PNFKY
-292 VEQFLNSEMNTVSK
+292 VDQFLNSEMNSVSK

-313 KIMFD
+313 KMMFD

-324 KSKDL
+324 KSNEL
-329 CCLNLNIEAPQLPP
+329 CCLNLKIEEPKVPP
-343 IPKFGKEMLY
+343 VPKFGKEMLY

-377 NIIQTLYKIRT
+377 NVIQTLFKIRT

-395 SLSLYK
+395 TLSLYK

-425 KMLDSEQIQ
+425 KCLDLQQIQ
-434 VIKKLLQNLEY
+434 VIKKMLQSLEY
-445 KEVPLLDSPD
+445 KEIPLLDSPD
-455 RKKAAANKKEA
+455 KKKTANKKDL
-466 KESKIEENNELNG
+466 KDSKVSKPEETNEQNA
-479 YKPVVE
+479 YKPAGNE

-496 PKETKQKIFVFTED
+496 PKNEKQKLFVFTED

-522 EINNLK
+522 EINNFK
-528 TLTLIKKINIM
+528 TITLIRKINIM
-539 FQDELYATVVN
+539 FQDELYSTVVN

-572 NEVNNIYPDPLDIT
+572 NEVKNIYPDLSENP
-586 NRIKNITKSKMIL
+586 NRIKNITQSKLIL
-599 SEGNAFNKITDD
+599 KEGNAFNKVTDD

-625 ETENRFFEDKKPI
+625 ETEDKFYEDKKPI

-683 KTKIYSTMKYFDMLK
+683 KQKVYSNMKYFDMLK
-698 RYKGLKFKKK
+698 RYKGLRFKKK
-708 QNEPLKTSENKQKEN
+708 SNENTKTENKPKES
-723 INANISGSQK
+723 INANNQ
-733 KDEDKNNKEG
+733 KDENQNKDSVL
-743 IQEIDPKEDI
+743 QEVDPREDI

-761 PKKEESYWLEDLY
+761 PKKEEAYWLEDLY

-779 CLLMGKEPLEQFGAL
+779 CLLMGKEPLEKFGFL
-794 FNQYKKDLDIEP
+794 FNQYKADLDIEP
-806 EQYVKSLDEAATENG
+806 EQYVKNLDESASENG
-821 NAVHTLRD
+821 NVVSVLRD
-829 DIIKHQNLYEQIK
+829 DIIKHQNLYDQIK

-882 KSQEIKTSVFKQ
+882 KSQDIKTSVFKQ

-922 PNLLLNLKSDIDSC
+922 PNLLQNVKSDIDSC

-943 DEFFQKVQYI
+943 DDFFQKVQYI

-990 LESQATLNEDIK
+990 LESTATLNEDIK
-1002 GLKNQINKLMT
+1002 GLKNQINKLMQ

-1023 ASLSNNCQKI
+1023 ASLSNTCQKI

-1046 REVNFN
+1046 RELNFN

-1057 FSMLQNMA
+1057 FSMLQSMA

-1075 TSIDTFQKKTEEF
+1075 TSIDTFQKKSAEF
-1088 KNIPLNKLNG
+1088 KGIPLKELNG
-1098 LDVEEMNDA
+1098 LDVEDMNDT

-1122 EGFNDLIK
+1122 EGFGDLIK
-1130 TAENF
+1130 TAESF

-1171 DCTDQSAQI
+1171 DCTDQSANI
-1180 DLKLILERNDLN
+1180 DLKMILEKNDLS

-1211 IKQKLELLEKNWASV
+1211 IKQKLELLEKNWAEV

-1495 NQCMWTQQVEDAI
+1495 NQCMWTTQVEEAI

-1524 NLLVRILREPL
+1524 NLLVKILREPL

-1774 SGYLQAKDLAK
+1774 SGYLSAKDLAK
-1785 KIVSIFKLSSEQLSS
+1785 KIVSTFKLSSEQLSS

-1812 SVLYSAKKLK
+1812 SVLYAAKKLK
-1822 RANPEEPEDKLLL
+1822 RGNPEEPEDKLLL

-1842 SPKFLKED
+1842 LPKFLKED
-1850 IPLFMNIIEDLFPNT
+1850 IPLFMNIIKDLFPKT
-1865 EKPKNDLDDLMEK
+1865 EMPKNDLDDLMEK
-1878 IHANIKKNKLQPHP
+1878 INNNIKKRKLQPHE
-1892 NFVEKIVQL
+1892 NFISKIIQL

-1914 GPTGGGKSSNWKIL
+1914 GPTGGGKSSNWQIL
-1928 QQSISDLN
+1928 QQSITDLD
-1936 DGQKYFTTKSTVVNP
+1936 DGQKYFTTKSTVINP

-1986 TTGKTKYWI
+1986 TSGKTKYWI

-2062 VGLIP
+2062 IGLMP

-2089 VYQRIEN
+2089 VYERIGN
-2096 LFEMCLEEN
+2096 LFDLCLEEN
-2105 INYIRKHIK
+2105 IHFIRKNIK

-2120 DINLAYSLFSL
+2120 DVNLAYSLFSL

-2136 ARFKETSNLKISKI
+2136 ARFKETGSTKISKI
-2150 ELEVLY
+2150 ELEVLH

-2167 VWSIGITSREDGR
+2167 VWSIGITSKEDGR

-2188 EFMQNNLPEYDVGRV
+2188 EFMQNSLPENDVGRV
-2203 LFPEQGTVYDYYFDY
+2203 LFPEKGTVYDYYFDY

-2230 TYPKIDSRA
+2230 TYPKIDGRA
-2239 EFTDIIIPTID
+2239 EYTDIIIPTID
-2250 SVRYCYILRYL
+2250 SVRYCYILKYL

-2317 HSIER
+2317 HSVER

-2388 LIFSGAM
+2388 LILTGAM

-2437 LTKFSPDTKA
+2437 LTKFSTECKS

-2457 KLYKIIKSK
+2457 NLYKKIKAK

-2489 VCGASIKHCTKKVD
+2489 VCGASLKHCTKKLD

-2527 WLKEILH
+2527 WLKEMLH
-2534 NEILNTKDYEVTDI
+2534 EEILNTKDYEIKDI
-2548 SQIYK
+2548 NEIYK

-2587 LKEFNEEFKN
+2587 LKEFNDEFKN

-2681 KGKINYCFLL
+2681 HGKINYCFLL

-2714 PDIYKAEDYEEI
+2714 PNIYKGEDYEEI
-2726 KKAVQQEMKSKH
+2726 KKAVQAEMKSKH

-2746 MSIYV
+2746 MSIYL
-2751 KRVMAKIHIILAMSP
+2751 KRVLAKIHIILAMSP

-2797 LMSVAKNILEQKD
+2797 LISVAKNILEQKD
-2810 DIALGKQLDGV
+2810 DIALGKQIDGV

-2836 TKYLAELRRYN
+2836 IKYLAELRRYN

-2982 QELAGYKIYGEKLK
+2982 QELAGYKIYGDKLK

-3063 ELKTKELDNVLKAEK
+3063 ELKTKELDNVYKAEK
-3078 YIEEHNMDRDLV
+3078 YIEDHNMDRELV

-3152 SNDLETLLN
+3152 SNDLEALLN

-3188 ELLAGEKI
+3188 ELLAGEKV
-3196 RWGESVK
+3196 RWGNSVK
-3203 KLQDYSNYITGDCLI
+3203 QLQDYSNYIIGDCLI

-3233 RITLLNEWKEKL
+3233 RTSLLNEWKEKL

-3251 RSENVSLRYVLED
+3251 RSDNVSLRTVLED

-3546 IQFKELYQTTIK
+3546 IQFKELYQQTIK

-3572 IDEATTKSSFDFT
+3572 IDDSTTKSSFDFT

-3596 FSFLMTIKIIMG
+3596 FSFLMAIKIIMG
-3608 EQTNEDKIKST
+3608 EQQNEEKIKNS

-3652 YNQLH
+3652 Y
-3657 GMTYLCDAFKGIDND
+3657 AFKGIDD
-3672 FMKNHDKFLPFF
+3672 YFMKNHNKFLSFF
-3684 ESPQNEHTSL
+3684 ESPQNEHTPL
-3694 PAPYENTLT
+3694 PSPYEETLT

-3713 IRFDKLTNELNYYV
+3713 LRFDKLTNELNYYV

-3830 QNSPTLDTNFRLWL
+3830 QNSPTLDVNFRLWL

-3913 RKFGPVGWNVKYDF
+3913 RKFGPIGWNIKYDF

-3969 DKDQRLIQTIL
+3969 DKDQRLIQTVL
-3980 LTYLTDKTLQYNAY
+3980 LTYLNPNTLKYKEY
-3994 PYSESGIYYCPK
+3994 PYSESGIYYCPQ
-4006 PGPKSTY
+4006 PGPKSNY

-4021 TTTGPEVF
+4021 TTTSPEVF

-4055 PRTSSGSGKTMEQSV
+4055 PRTSSGGGKSMEQSV
-4070 SETLEIIEKNTPP
+4070 SETLDIIEKNTPP
-4083 VFDYE
+4083 AFDYE
-4088 AIKNKFP
+4088 AIFRKFP
-4095 TDYNESMNTVLI
+4095 TEYEESMNTVLI

-4112 YNVLLNLMKVNIQ
+4112 YNVLLNLMKVHIQ

-4134 IVMDEALDAI
+4134 IVMDETLDAI
-4144 VTSIYNNQVPQVWI
+4144 VDFY
-4158 KSGFLSMKPLMSWIK
+4158 L
-4173 DLNER
+4173 
-4178 ITFFND
+4178 
-4184 WHEKGTPTCFC
+4184 
-4195 ISRFSFP
+4195 
-4202 QAFLTGTL
+4202 
-4210 QNYARKHKC
+4210 
-4219 EIDLLTF
+4219 
-4226 EFKIMDDTTWD
+4226 
-4237 KVQDKPE
+4237 
-4244 DGCYVY
+4244 
-4250 GMFLEGARWNYETHL
+4250 
-4265 LDNSLNRE
+4265 
-4273 LYTDVPLI
+4273 
-4281 HMIPVPNR
+4281 
-4289 EPPKTGIYN
+4289 
-4298 TPLYKVLSRQGTLST
+4298 
-4313 TGHSTNFV
+4313 
-4321 LMVELP
+4321 
-4327 TKEDEAKWIK
+4327 
-4337 AGVAMFLALKQ
+4337 

>member
-1 MSEDKKDI
+1 MSEDNKDKDNP
-9 ETQIPKE
+9 QPKE
-16 EEKVPDTQKK
+16 EEKVPDTTQKK
-26 KPNTNKEPQY
+26 SNQNKEPQY

-45 DGQEVVPWSLNP
+45 DGQEVVPWTANP

-82 PREGCAV
+82 PREGCAI

-118 RSTNVEEL
+118 RNTNVETL
-126 LKNKFDINFSIP
+126 LKTKFDIDFSVP
-138 DQSKLPLPFFDDKMY
+138 DESKLPLAFFDDKMY
-153 DIYPNDYWM
+153 EIYPNDYWM
-162 KQAIDKDNGKFLKI
+162 KQALDKNTGKYLKI
-176 PAKALIMDPKTK
+176 PAKALIMNKETKTGK
-188 KGAWKK
+188 WER
-194 VLVVAYNDKSDTF
+194 VLVHAYNEKNDTF
-207 SVELDGEEEK
+207 SITLDEDEEK
-217 IIENMPKMYIL
+217 TLDNMPKMFIL
-228 FDSENPIIFCKRISE
+228 FDSENPSIFCKRISE

-255 KYNYYLK
+255 KYFYYLK

-269 RELPKERA
+269 TELPKDRA

-287 KNFNY
+287 PNFKY
-292 VEQFLNSEMNTVSK
+292 VDQFLNSEMNSVSK

-313 KIMFD
+313 KMMFD

-324 KSKDL
+324 KSNEL
-329 CCLNLNIEAPQLPP
+329 CCLNLKIEEPKVPP
-343 IPKFGKEMLY
+343 VPKFGKEMLY

-377 NIIQTLYKIRT
+377 NVIQTLFKIRT

-395 SLSLYK
+395 TLSLYK

-425 KMLDSEQIQ
+425 KCLDLQQIQ
-434 VIKKLLQNLEY
+434 VIKKMLQSLEY
-445 KEVPLLDSPD
+445 KEIPLLDSPD
-455 RKKAAANKKEA
+455 KKKTANKKDL
-466 KESKIEENNELNG
+466 KDSKVSKPEETNEQNA
-479 YKPVVE
+479 YKPAGNE

-496 PKETKQKIFVFTED
+496 PKNEKQKLFVFTED

-522 EINNLK
+522 EINNFK
-528 TLTLIKKINIM
+528 TITLIRKINIM
-539 FQDELYATVVN
+539 FQDELYSTVVN

-572 NEVNNIYPDPLDIT
+572 NEVKNIYPDLSENP
-586 NRIKNITKSKMIL
+586 NRIKNITQSKLIL
-599 SEGNAFNKITDD
+599 KEGNAFNKVTDD

-625 ETENRFFEDKKPI
+625 ETEDKFYEDKKPI

-683 KTKIYSTMKYFDMLK
+683 KQKVYSNMKYFDMLK
-698 RYKGLKFKKK
+698 RYKGLRFKKK
-708 QNEPLKTSENKQKEN
+708 SNENTKTENKPKES
-723 INANISGSQK
+723 INANNQ
-733 KDEDKNNKEG
+733 KDENQNKDSVL
-743 IQEIDPKEDI
+743 QEVDPREDI

-761 PKKEESYWLEDLY
+761 PKKEEAYWLEDLY

-779 CLLMGKEPLEQFGAL
+779 CLLMGKEPLEKFGFL
-794 FNQYKKDLDIEP
+794 FNQYKADLDIEP
-806 EQYVKSLDEAATENG
+806 EQYVKNLDESASENG
-821 NAVHTLRD
+821 NVVSVLRD
-829 DIIKHQNLYEQIK
+829 DIIKHQNLYDQIK

-882 KSQEIKTSVFKQ
+882 KSQESCLNKKSQDIKTSVFKQ

-922 PNLLLNLKSDIDSC
+922 PNLLQNVKSDIDSC

-943 DEFFQKVQYI
+943 DDFFQKVQYI

-990 LESQATLNEDIK
+990 LESTATLNEDIK
-1002 GLKNQINKLMT
+1002 GLKNQINKLMQ

-1023 ASLSNNCQKI
+1023 ASLSNTCQKI

-1046 REVNFN
+1046 RELNFN

-1057 FSMLQNMA
+1057 FSMLQSMA

-1075 TSIDTFQKKTEEF
+1075 TSIDTFQKKSAEF
-1088 KNIPLNKLNG
+1088 KGIPLKELNG
-1098 LDVEEMNDA
+1098 LDVEDMNDT

-1122 EGFNDLIK
+1122 EGFGDLIK
-1130 TAENF
+1130 TAESF

-1171 DCTDQSAQI
+1171 DCTDQSANI
-1180 DLKLILERNDLN
+1180 DLKMILEKNDLS

-1211 IKQKLELLEKNWASV
+1211 IKQKLELLEKNWAEV

-1495 NQCMWTQQVEDAI
+1495 NQCMWTTQVEEAI

-1524 NLLVRILREPL
+1524 NLLVKILREPL

-1774 SGYLQAKDLAK
+1774 SGYLSAKDLAK
-1785 KIVSIFKLSSEQLSS
+1785 KIVSTFKLSSEQLSS

-1812 SVLYSAKKLK
+1812 SVLYAAKKLK
-1822 RANPEEPEDKLLL
+1822 RGNPEEPEDKLLL
-1835 RAIRDVN
+1835 RSIRDVN
-1842 SPKFLKED
+1842 LPKFLKD
-1850 IPLFMNIIEDLFPNT
+1850 IPLFMNIIKDLFPKT
-1865 EKPKNDLDDLMEK
+1865 EMPKNDLDDLMEK
-1878 IHANIKKNKLQPHP
+1878 INNNIKKRKLQPHE
-1892 NFVEKIVQL
+1892 NFISKIIQL

-1914 GPTGGGKSSNWKIL
+1914 GPTGGGKSSNWQIL
-1928 QQSISDLN
+1928 QQSITDLD
-1936 DGQKYFTTKSTVVNP
+1936 DGQKYFTTKSTVINP

-1986 TTGKTKYWI
+1986 TSGKTKYWI

-2062 VGLIP
+2062 IGLMP

-2089 VYQRIEN
+2089 VYERIGN
-2096 LFEMCLEEN
+2096 LFDLCLEEN
-2105 INYIRKHIK
+2105 IHFIRKNIK

-2120 DINLAYSLFSL
+2120 DVNLAYSLFSL

-2136 ARFKETSNLKISKI
+2136 ARFKETGSTKISKI
-2150 ELEVLY
+2150 ELEVLH

-2167 VWSIGITSREDGR
+2167 VWSIGITSKEDGR

-2188 EFMQNNLPEYDVGRV
+2188 EFMQNSLPENDVGRV
-2203 LFPEQGTVYDYYFDY
+2203 LFPEKGTVYDYYFDY

-2230 TYPKIDSRA
+2230 TYPKIDGRA
-2239 EFTDIIIPTID
+2239 EYTDIIIPTID
-2250 SVRYCYILRYL
+2250 SVRYCYILKYL

-2317 HSIER
+2317 HSVER

-2388 LIFSGAM
+2388 LILTGAM
-2395 GPPGGGRSQLTN
+2395 GPPGGGRSQLC
-2407 RFMRHFNV
+2407 
-2415 ITYTELVDSSIK
+2415 K
-2427 SIFSRKVKNF
+2427 S
-2437 LTKFSPDTKA
+2437 

-2457 KLYKIIKSK
+2457 NLYKKIKAK

-2489 VCGASIKHCTKKVD
+2489 VCGASLKHCTKKLD

-2527 WLKEILH
+2527 WLKEMLH
-2534 NEILNTKDYEVTDI
+2534 EEILNTKDYEIKDI
-2548 SQIYK
+2548 NEIYK

-2587 LKEFNEEFKN
+2587 LKEFNDEFKN

-2681 KGKINYCFLL
+2681 HGKINYCFLL

-2714 PDIYKAEDYEEI
+2714 PNIYKGEDYEEI
-2726 KKAVQQEMKSKH
+2726 KKAVQAEMKSKH

-2746 MSIYV
+2746 MSIYL
-2751 KRVMAKIHIILAMSP
+2751 KRVLAKIHIILAMSP

-2797 LMSVAKNILEQKD
+2797 LISVAKNILEQKD
-2810 DIALGKQLDGV
+2810 DIALGKQIDGV

-2836 TKYLAELRRYN
+2836 IKYLAELRRYN

-2982 QELAGYKIYGEKLK
+2982 QELAGYKIYGDKLK

-3063 ELKTKELDNVLKAEK
+3063 ELKTKELDNVYKAEK
-3078 YIEEHNMDRDLV
+3078 YIEDHNMDRELV

-3152 SNDLETLLN
+3152 SNDLEALLN

-3188 ELLAGEKI
+3188 ELLAGEKV
-3196 RWGESVK
+3196 RWGNSVK
-3203 KLQDYSNYITGDCLI
+3203 QLQDYSNYIIGDCLI

-3233 RITLLNEWKEKL
+3233 RTSLLNEWKEKL

-3251 RSENVSLRYVLED
+3251 RSDNVSLRTVLED

-3546 IQFKELYQTTIK
+3546 IQFKELYQQTIK

-3572 IDEATTKSSFDFT
+3572 IDDSTTKSSFDFT

-3596 FSFLMTIKIIMG
+3596 FSFLMAIKIIMG
-3608 EQTNEDKIKST
+3608 EQQNEEKIKNS

-3657 GMTYLCDAFKGIDND
+3657 GMTYLCDAFKGIDD
-3672 FMKNHDKFLPFF
+3672 YFMKNHNKFLSFF
-3684 ESPQNEHTSL
+3684 ESPQNEHTPL
-3694 PAPYENTLT
+3694 PSPYEETLT

-3713 IRFDKLTNELNYYV
+3713 LRFDKLTNELNYYV

-3830 QNSPTLDTNFRLWL
+3830 QNSPTLDVNFRLWL

-3913 RKFGPVGWNVKYDF
+3913 RKFGPIGWNIKYDF

-3969 DKDQRLIQTIL
+3969 DKDQRLIQTVL
-3980 LTYLTDKTLQYNAY
+3980 LTYLNPNTLKYKEY
-3994 PYSESGIYYCPK
+3994 PYSESGIYYCPQ
-4006 PGPKSTY
+4006 PGPKSNY

-4021 TTTGPEVF
+4021 TTTSPEVF

-4055 PRTSSGSGKTMEQSV
+4055 PRTSSGGGKSMEQSV
-4070 SETLEIIEKNTPP
+4070 SETLDIIEKNTPP
-4083 VFDYE
+4083 AFDYE
-4088 AIKNKFP
+4088 AIFRKFP
-4095 TDYNESMNTVLI
+4095 TEYEESMNTVLI

-4112 YNVLLNLMKVNIQ
+4112 YNVLLNLMKVHIQ

-4134 IVMDEALDAI
+4134 IVMDETLDAI
-4144 VTSIYNNQVPQVWI
+4144 VTSIYNNQVPQIWI

-4178 ITFFND
+4178 ITFFKD
-4184 WHEKGTPTCFC
+4184 WYEKGTPTCFC

-4210 QNYARKHKC
+4210 QNYARKHGC

-4226 EFKIMDDTTWD
+4226 EFDIMDNTTWD
-4237 KVQDKPE
+4237 KVTEKPE

-4281 HMIPVPNR
+4281 HMVPKPNR

-4298 TPLYKVLSRQGTLST
+4298 APLYKILSRQGTLST

-4327 TKEDEAKWIK
+4327 TKEEESKWIK

>member
-26 KPNTNKEPQY
+26 KPNTNREPQY

-228 FDSENPIIFCKRISE
+228 FDSENPSIFCKRISE

-2534 NEILNTKDYEVTDI
+2534 NEILNTKDYEVTD
-2548 SQIYK
+2548 
-2553 GLEKIIYC
+2553 L
-2561 DFCAGMDRPY
+2561 
-2571 IQVTDIKGF
+2571 KGF

-3608 EQTNEDKIKST
+3608 EQTNEDKIKGT

-3672 FMKNHDKFLPFF
+3672 FMKNHDKFLQFF